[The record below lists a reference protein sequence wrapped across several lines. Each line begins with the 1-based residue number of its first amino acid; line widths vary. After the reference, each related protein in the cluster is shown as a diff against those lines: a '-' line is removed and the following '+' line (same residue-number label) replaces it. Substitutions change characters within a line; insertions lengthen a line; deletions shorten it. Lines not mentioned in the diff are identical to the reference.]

1 MVRAPGAVER
11 LLRSLRA
18 STSRWISYS
27 DGCSAMEA
35 NVMVEEK
42 DVDVGSSSKA
52 VSVTESNP
60 DHHHK
65 MGCGML
71 RGEEEAEPAGRTA
84 LAKDKP

>member
-1 MVRAPGAVER
+1 
-11 LLRSLRA
+11 
-18 STSRWISYS
+18 
-27 DGCSAMEA
+27 
-35 NVMVEEK
+35 MVEEK